1 MTQHSK
7 GIDVKGRTL
16 RTTNGHRVAQDR
28 SRGVFALMALLCAS
42 QMFYYFGWP
51 LRPDRLLWFCFLVT
65 VTLDFV
71 RGRLTRPPFRLL
83 EAVMACFSA
92 WVIVSLLF
100 ALGPGGVET
109 STRINEALNLAVYPF
124 ALFLVAQQLKYDSVN
139 AKSFVSFLAWVGLY
153 LSVTAIAERF
163 RIEFL
168 IWPRYIVDASVGIH
182 FGRARGPFVDAVLMG
197 LNQTVCL
204 VAVFVSLQWENGLI
218 RRVVLM
224 LSVPL
229 LLLGIYLT
237 GTRGPWVALAV
248 SLASTIAIRTKL
260 RRSALVCVALIAF
273 AFVFA
278 GASKFSLTSG
288 TLFSRRQNTVDDRV
302 VNYRVAFLMG
312 MDNLA
317 HGVGFSEMGEHF
329 MHYYDLA
336 GRPSFGGWDGNHNEY
351 LGLFAETGLPALL
364 LFVAVLVLTIFRCVN
379 AIRHAQD
386 ESARLLGVLALCAV
400 LGLTVIGM
408 FNQIRSAAYHIC
420 IAYFLAGMAA
430 TVTRVKKSNPQTQR
444 NDSRRVTTRTLH
456 RRVAKLREASLR

>member
-1 MTQHSK
+1 
-7 GIDVKGRTL
+7 
-16 RTTNGHRVAQDR
+16 
-28 SRGVFALMALLCAS
+28 MALLCAS

-51 LRPDRLLWFCFLVT
+51 LRPDRFLWFCFLIS

-71 RGRLTRPPFRLL
+71 RGRLKRPPFRLL
-83 EAVMACFSA
+83 ELLMACFSA
-92 WVIVSLLF
+92 WIIVSLLF

-109 STRINEALNLAVYPF
+109 GTRINEALNLTVYPF
-124 ALFLVAQQLKYDSVN
+124 TLFLVAQQLSYDPIS
-139 AKSFVSFLAWVGLY
+139 AKAFVRFLAWVGLY
-153 LSVTAIAERF
+153 LGVTAIAERF
-163 RIEFL
+163 GIGWL
-168 IWPRYIVDASVGIH
+168 IWPRYIADASVGIH

-204 VAVFVSLQWENGLI
+204 VAVFVSLQWENGFIKRL
-218 RRVVLM
+218 VLM
-224 LSVPL
+224 LSIPL

-248 SLASTIAIRTKL
+248 SLAVTVVIRTKL
-260 RRSALVCVALIAF
+260 RKSALVCVALIGF

-302 VNYRVAFLMG
+302 VNYRVALLMG

-317 HGVGFSEMGEHF
+317 HGVGFAEMGEHF
-329 MHYYDLA
+329 MHYYNLA

-351 LGLFAETGLPALL
+351 LGLFAETGLPALV
-364 LFVAVLVLTIFRCVN
+364 LFVAILILTILRCLTL
-379 AIRHAQD
+379 IRHAQD
-386 ESARLLGVLALCAV
+386 ESARLLGVLALCAM

-420 IAYFLAGMAA
+420 TAYFLAGVAA
-430 TVTRVKKSNPQTQR
+430 SITQVTLNPQALK
-444 NDSRRVTTRTLH
+444 NDKRRVTTPKLH
-456 RRVAKLREASLR
+456 SRVAKPSLR